1 VETRE
6 RKQGLGRD
14 KEETRKRTRKRKQGR
29 GNKEEEETRMKGLP
43 SVPFPRHYCTVQQ
56 SIQQSIQ
63 LINSAINTTIKQQSI
78 RKSWCPCFHSNL
90 NLSLSLSSY
99 LFQLPRRRH
108 FPECFPPQRTLGNL
122 RSKTEGE
129 EWGGR
134 TTAGRK
140 KRRKKTERRKERR
153 KKERKTGFD
162 LC

>member
-1 VETRE
+1 
-6 RKQGLGRD
+6 
-14 KEETRKRTRKRKQGR
+14 
-29 GNKEEEETRMKGLP
+29 MKGLP

-63 LINSAINTTIKQQSI
+63 PINSAINTTIKQQSI

-122 RSKTEGE
+122 RIKTEQDGRRRMGGENKSGEEEEEKEDGEEEGE
-129 EWGGR
+129 EEEGEEDGVRLVLGR
-134 TTAGRK
+134 THQRDTSTHKGL
-140 KRRKKTERRKERR
+140 TH
-153 KKERKTGFD
+153 TG
-162 LC
+162 